1 MLYAI
6 YNGKL
11 VVSGGKYVT
20 GVESL
25 NPIFSSWT
33 NSTWD
38 TFSSSGLNISSA
50 IDTANG
56 IALTN
61 YESFI
66 TGDIIEIHY
75 NLTLNSGSLPSLR
88 LYSQING
95 DIATLNMVVGS
106 NIDQITI
113 PGFGGPNFTIGF
125 RASASGTDCSCSFNI
140 YKK

>member
-1 MLYAI
+1 MSYLV
-6 YNGKL
+6 YNGKR
-11 VVSGGKYVT
+11 VVSNGKYT
-20 GVESL
+20 IGLEPL
-25 NPIFSSWT
+25 IPIFSSWT

-61 YESFI
+61 YESFV

-88 LYSQING
+88 LYSQSFG
-95 DIATLNMVVGS
+95 DIATQNMIIGS
-106 NIDQITI
+106 NIVQINI
-113 PGFGGPNFTIGF
+113 PGFGGPTYAVGL
-125 RASASGTDCSCSFNI
+125 RANAGGSDVSCTFSI
-140 YKK
+140 YKI

>member
-1 MLYAI
+1 MSYLT

-11 VVSGGKYVT
+11 IRSNGKYVIGPET
-20 GVESL
+20 LIAV
-25 NPIFSSWT
+25 FSSWA
-33 NSTWD
+33 NSSWD

-50 IDTANG
+50 IDAANG

-106 NIDQITI
+106 NIGQITI
-113 PGFGGPNFTIGF
+113 PGFGGPNFAIAF
-125 RASASGTDCSCSFNI
+125 RASAIGTNSSCIFNI